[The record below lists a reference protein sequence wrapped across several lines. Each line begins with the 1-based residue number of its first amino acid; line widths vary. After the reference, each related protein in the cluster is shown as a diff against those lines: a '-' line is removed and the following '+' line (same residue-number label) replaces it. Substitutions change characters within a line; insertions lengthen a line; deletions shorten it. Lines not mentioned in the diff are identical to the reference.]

1 MLTAEPPLDV
11 HVAPSILAADL
22 AALGDAVARCAP
34 PLRPPRRT
42 ALASHAPRS
51 VEAHCDWLHL
61 DVFDG
66 VAVPNLTFG
75 AGVVAALRP
84 HSALLFDVHLCVTR
98 ATAEQLLAPLLAAG
112 AGQISFHP
120 SALGAPGAA
129 TDAAV
134 AALVAAIR
142 AGGARAAGS
151 LAPDEPAE
159 HAAAAVAA
167 GAACVNVLCVT
178 PGFGG
183 QRMQA
188 AALDKVRQLR
198 RTHPRLDI
206 CVDGGVTEDTV
217 GDAAAAGANAFV
229 AGTAVFGAADPGAAA
244 ARLKR
249 LAEEAQRRTPQ
260 T

>member
-1 MLTAEPPLDV
+1 MEP
-11 HVAPSILAADL
+11 
-22 AALGDAVARCAP
+22 
-34 PLRPPRRT
+34 
-42 ALASHAPRS
+42 
-51 VEAHCDWLHL
+51 HCTWLHL

-84 HSALLFDVHLCVTR
+84 HSALLFDVHLCV
-98 ATAEQLLAPLLAAG
+98 AHPAQLLQPLLAAG

-120 SALGAPGAA
+120 SAIGAPGAA

-134 AALVAAIR
+134 AALVAAVV
-142 AGGARAAGS
+142 AGGARAAVS
-151 LAPDEPAE
+151 LAPEEPAE
-159 HAAAAVAA
+159 AALAAIAA

-183 QRMQA
+183 QRMQPS
-188 AALDKVRQLR
+188 ALHKVCRLR
-198 RTHPRLDI
+198 DAYPQLDI
-206 CVDGGVTEDTV
+206 CVDGGVAEDTIAA
-217 GDAAAAGANAFV
+217 AAAAGANAFV

-249 LAEEAQRRTPQ
+249 LAEQAQRSAAPPGTRPS
-260 T
+260 